1 MLQVALIIQRYV
13 LLILIVPDSSIKSV
27 ERVEIPPTLIG
38 EEEDML
44 EDLVEAAFNGASN
57 KIKKATKEA
66 MMRLA
71 KDLNLPDNFGCRR

>member
-1 MLQVALIIQRYV
+1 
-13 LLILIVPDSSIKSV
+13 
-27 ERVEIPPTLIG
+27 
-38 EEEDML
+38 ML